1 MKLRGEI
8 ADVRFRNE
16 ENGYTVAVLDV
27 DGEPVVCAGLFPTAV
42 EGQPVVAEGE
52 FVMHPKFGKQFKAT
66 AVSEVRPDTADG
78 MVRYLG
84 SGVIK
89 GIGPV
94 LAMRLVN
101 AFGLKTFDVIEY
113 TPNRLSEVSG
123 ISKKKALEISEANG
137 KIKIMQDAVMF
148 LQKYGITLNTALK
161 IYAEYGKDTVQIVS
175 KNPYSLIED
184 VDGIGFYSADKIA
197 QSMGVTKNGAFRVR
211 AGIVF
216 TLKESSRTSGNTY
229 LPEDQLISSVA
240 ELLSVETDCIVP
252 VVEQLI
258 SERKLR
264 RFEFEKTSIM
274 LTSMY
279 RVEKGVATALVKL
292 IDYADKLEYD
302 CQPEIAAYEKINSIN
317 FHENQKKAISLA
329 INSGAVLITGGPGTG
344 KTTIIKCIM
353 SILGNLGMTYSLM
366 APTGRAAK
374 RMSPAPDSCLWA
386 TRISCQALERATF
399 SPT

>member
-84 SGVIK
+84 SGVIR

-123 ISKKKALEISEANG
+123 ISKKKALEISEAYG

-184 VDGIGFYSADKIA
+184 VDGIGF
-197 QSMGVTKNGAFRVR
+197 
-211 AGIVF
+211 
-216 TLKESSRTSGNTY
+216 
-229 LPEDQLISSVA
+229 
-240 ELLSVETDCIVP
+240 
-252 VVEQLI
+252 
-258 SERKLR
+258 
-264 RFEFEKTSIM
+264 
-274 LTSMY
+274 
-279 RVEKGVATALVKL
+279 
-292 IDYADKLEYD
+292 
-302 CQPEIAAYEKINSIN
+302 
-317 FHENQKKAISLA
+317 
-329 INSGAVLITGGPGTG
+329 
-344 KTTIIKCIM
+344 
-353 SILGNLGMTYSLM
+353 
-366 APTGRAAK
+366 
-374 RMSPAPDSCLWA
+374 
-386 TRISCQALERATF
+386 
-399 SPT
+399 